1 MRECVNSRICVYFIA
16 LKFHRSEFLQTLHNM
31 RHMRI
36 CFNEHM
42 CAYVDG
48 IHKSI
53 SNQIH
58 KECSHKGYCIVWD
71 IISVLLLYS
80 NNLLARREYHR
91 GRVAKG
97 TENEY

>member
-1 MRECVNSRICVYFIA
+1 MCCHCCSVNCVHVCVCVCVSMRECVHSRICVYFIA
-16 LKFHRSEFLQTLHNM
+16 LKFHRSEFLRILHNM

-42 CAYVDG
+42 CAYMDG

-58 KECSHKGYCIVWD
+58 KERSHKGYCIVWD
-71 IISVLLLYS
+71 GISAAATLL
-80 NNLLARREYHR
+80 
-91 GRVAKG
+91 
-97 TENEY
+97 